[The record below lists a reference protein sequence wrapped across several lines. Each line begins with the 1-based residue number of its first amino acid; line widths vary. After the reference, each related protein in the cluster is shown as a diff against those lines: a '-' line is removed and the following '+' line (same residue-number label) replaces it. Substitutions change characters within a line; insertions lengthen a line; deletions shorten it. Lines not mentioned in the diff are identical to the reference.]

1 METADKLETIIKTL
15 FQQAQV
21 MLKELNFKSAYQHL
35 DQALQILEKSHSL
48 KKSDLYYAT
57 YTNYGTILKKQGNYS
72 QAAESF
78 LFAGDFC
85 IKQPLKLAECYLN
98 ACAMLSRAGKH
109 TESLKYSIKA
119 LRIYGNTENPKK
131 IIAMQNAGAEYEYLG
146 LKEDAKKMYKQGYIL
161 AKKINGPESES
172 SLMFKRRY
180 MKISVNSFE
189 NSFSSNAQSSSKDS
203 LLKKRLPLSTVSIK
217 KTNKLPDFISAP
229 IVYETQKRN
238 TKTSPKAR
246 YFTPRNSNT
255 PVYKTSKTK
264 DFFELH
270 RSSLDRYSVRK
281 FSRKDKTTGFRPV
294 NDSFVHKIWPAK
306 TRCKIYLL

>member
-1 METADKLETIIKTL
+1 METADKLENLVKTL
-15 FQQAQV
+15 NQQALV
-21 MLKELNFKSAYQHL
+21 MLRESNFKSAYQRL

-48 KKSDLYYAT
+48 KKSDLYYLT

-85 IKQPLKLAECYLN
+85 TKQPQKLAECYLN
-98 ACAMLSRAGKH
+98 TCAMLSRTGNH

-119 LRIYGNTENPKK
+119 LKIYGNTENPKK
-131 IIAMQNAGAEYEYLG
+131 IVAVQNAGAEYEYLG

-180 MKISVNSFE
+180 MKISVSSFE
-189 NSFSSNAQSSSKDS
+189 NSFSSGTQSSSKNS
-203 LLKKRLPLSTVSIK
+203 LLKKRVPLSTVSVK
-217 KTNKLPDFISAP
+217 KTNNLPDFISAP
-229 IVYETQKRN
+229 NAYETQGRN

-255 PVYKTSKTK
+255 PIYKTSKTK
-264 DFFELH
+264 GFFELH

-281 FSRKDKTTGFRPV
+281 LPRKDKVTSFRPV